1 MKKAIKALLLL
12 LWMSLVFFL
21 SAQVANE
28 SSETTNIVIEI
39 IYKLYKTLFANS
51 NMDIVAFSNVVFIPV
66 RKLAHFSEFAILGIL
81 FYINIKEYTNN
92 KVLLLSV
99 LLSSLYAVSD
109 EIHQLFV
116 PGRACAFIDM
126 LIDSSG
132 AFIGIVLIHLVTNR
146 CLRKD

>member
-12 LWMSLVFFL
+12 LWMSLIFFL

-51 NMDIVAFSNVVFIPV
+51 NMDIATFSNVVFIPV